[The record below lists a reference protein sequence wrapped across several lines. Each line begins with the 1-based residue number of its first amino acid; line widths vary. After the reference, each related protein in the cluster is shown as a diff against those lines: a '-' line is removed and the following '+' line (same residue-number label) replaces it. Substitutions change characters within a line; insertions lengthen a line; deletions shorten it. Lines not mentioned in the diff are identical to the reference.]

1 VVCIPPPGSIAQSL
15 MLKDW
20 KFNVIMGVCRA
31 GKLHMLLSSVCPI
44 PVMVH
49 YSDNLT
55 ALFGMDIL
63 FL

>member
-1 VVCIPPPGSIAQSL
+1 